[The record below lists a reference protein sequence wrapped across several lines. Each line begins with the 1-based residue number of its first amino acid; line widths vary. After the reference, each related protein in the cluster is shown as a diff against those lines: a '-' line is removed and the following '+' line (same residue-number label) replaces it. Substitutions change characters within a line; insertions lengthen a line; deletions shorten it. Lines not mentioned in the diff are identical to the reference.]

1 VAGVHIAI
9 DRDACIG
16 AANCTRLARGAFA
29 LDDDGLAVVI
39 DPGAANLET
48 LRSAEAS
55 CPSGA
60 ISIEPDEL

>member
-1 VAGVHIAI
+1 VASVQIAI
-9 DRDACIG
+9 DRDTCIG
-16 AANCTRLARGAFA
+16 AANCTRLARGVFA
-29 LDDDGLAVVI
+29 LDDEGLAVVI
-39 DPGAANLET
+39 DSGAADLET